1 MTVGCAEAIA
11 DVGVIARVTPEHK
24 VRLVDLLKREGQIV
38 AMTGDGVNDAPALKK
53 ADIGIAMGTGTEV
66 AKQAAVMVLT
76 DDNFSTITKAV
87 EIGRGLYDNLVR
99 YIRFEMGCM
108 FGFIITFLG
117 ASIFDIAHG
126 EPLLPLQVLWVAFTT
141 VTIQSIGLGYSRP
154 VEGLME
160 RRPRPPSQPILT
172 RGVLAWLVSV
182 GLVMAIGTLSV
193 VSWAEQAHTLAIA
206 RTVGVVVFS
215 MFNLFF
221 SLESRDRRDS
231 VFSLS
236 TFADRTCIVTTGA
249 SLLLLVMAT
258 VLAPCQAIL
267 KTTALDV
274 DQWLLCAAVALSIIA
289 VTEIRKA
296 FLRQTVGPVR
306 LRTITATP
314 AASGVPRARAS
325 RVAWAAPCSLAASA
339 HQSVINGAARDAQ
352 AAQRVRL
359 TGARAAQHKRGRA
372 GIHGS
377 RHAIQQ
383 LAAVGTEAAG
393 PANG

>member
-1 MTVGCAEAIA
+1 MIRVPTLT
-11 DVGVIARVTPEHK
+11 DQHRQDHARVLIMAC
-24 VRLVDLLKREGQIV
+24 RLHPPQPACRDGQDPVSLRESLEG
-38 AMTGDGVNDAPALKK
+38 L
-53 ADIGIAMGTGTEV
+53 
-66 AKQAAVMVLT
+66 LT
-76 DDNFSTITKAV
+76 D
-87 EIGRGLYDNLVR
+87 
-99 YIRFEMGCM
+99 
-108 FGFIITFLG
+108 
-117 ASIFDIAHG
+117 
-126 EPLLPLQVLWVAFTT
+126 
-141 VTIQSIGLGYSRP
+141 
-154 VEGLME
+154 
-160 RRPRPPSQPILT
+160 PRKP
-172 RGVLAWLVSV
+172 RD
-182 GLVMAIGTLSV
+182 
-193 VSWAEQAHTLAIA
+193 
-206 RTVGVVVFS
+206 
-215 MFNLFF
+215 LFF

-249 SLLLLVMAT
+249 SLFLLVMAT

-296 FLRQTVGPVR
+296 FLRRPSVQSGYDDHRDADCVMGAACPRVPGREGCPVLLGGQR
-306 LRTITATP
+306 
-314 AASGVPRARAS
+314 
-325 RVAWAAPCSLAASA
+325 
-339 HQSVINGAARDAQ
+339 HQRVINGAARDAQ

-393 PANG
+393 PANGSVDEADLHERASLCDPRTAATGWSAS